1 MSEPDPALDPDVL
14 AYYAKGIEAPR
25 LSGAS
30 LERLRTEEILLRV
43 LPAPPAVVLDVGGG
57 PGAYARFLARSGYAV
72 HLVDPVPLH
81 VEQAGASAGDEA
93 LASARLGDARRLE
106 SEAASADA
114 VLLLGP
120 LYHLVERT
128 DRLRAL
134 REARRVLKPG
144 GRLVA
149 ATISRFASA
158 LDGLRRGISTD
169 PEFAPI
175 VAGDLRDG
183 IHRNPAGKLEYFTTA
198 FFHAPE
204 EARREADEA
213 GFGEIELLA
222 VEGPAWLFDE
232 AEIERRLTDPEKREA
247 LLAGIRSIERE
258 PALAGAS
265 AHVLLV
271 ARRP

>member
-1 MSEPDPALDPDVL
+1 MNEPDPRLDPDVL

-30 LERLRTEEILLRV
+30 LERIRTEEILLRV
-43 LPAPPAVVLDVGGG
+43 LPAPPATVVDVGGG
-57 PGAYARFLARSGYAV
+57 PGVYARFLARNGYAV

-81 VEQAGASAGDEA
+81 VAQAAASTGAEA
-93 LASARLGDARRLE
+93 LASARQGDARRLE

-120 LYHLVERT
+120 LYHLVERA

-149 ATISRFASA
+149 AVISRFASA
-158 LDGLRRGISTD
+158 LDGLRRGISND
-169 PEFAPI
+169 PDFAPI

-183 IHRNPAGKLEYFTTA
+183 IHRNPTGKLEYFTTS

-204 EARREADEA
+204 EARREAAEA
-213 GFGEIELLA
+213 GFDEVELVS

-232 AEIERRLTDPEKREA
+232 AGTERRLADPEKREA

-258 PALAGAS
+258 KALAGAS
-265 AHVLLV
+265 AHLLIV
-271 ARRP
+271 ARRG